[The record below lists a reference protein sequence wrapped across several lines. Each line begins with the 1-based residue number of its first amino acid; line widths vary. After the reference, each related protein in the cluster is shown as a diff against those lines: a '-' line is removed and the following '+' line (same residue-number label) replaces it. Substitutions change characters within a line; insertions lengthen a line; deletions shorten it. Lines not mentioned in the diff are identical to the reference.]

1 MHHDDLIQ
9 ITKSALSATLDD
21 DVKTLRDEEHNDS
34 IMMVMVIIVYFK
46 LNLPSSYALHSGL
59 VKLNERW

>member
-34 IMMVMVIIVYFK
+34 IMMVIIVYFK

-59 VKLNERW
+59 VKLKESC

>member
-1 MHHDDLIQ
+1 MNHDDLIQ

-59 VKLNERW
+59 VKLKERC

>member
-46 LNLPSSYALHSGL
+46 LNLPSSYSLHSGII
-59 VKLNERW
+59 KLKVRW

>member
-59 VKLNERW
+59 VKLKERW

>member
-34 IMMVMVIIVYFK
+34 IMMAVIIVSFK
-46 LNLPSSYALHSGL
+46 LNLPSSCGAQ
-59 VKLNERW
+59 

>member
-21 DVKTLRDEEHNDS
+21 DVKTLRDEEHNDF

-59 VKLNERW
+59 VKLKERW

>member
-9 ITKSALSATLDD
+9 ITKSTLSATLDD

-59 VKLNERW
+59 VKLKERW

>member
-1 MHHDDLIQ
+1 MNHDDLIQ

-21 DVKTLRDEEHNDS
+21 DVKTLRDEEHND
-34 IMMVMVIIVYFK
+34 YFK

-59 VKLNERW
+59 VKLKERW

>member
-59 VKLNERW
+59 VKLKERC

>member
-59 VKLNERW
+59 VKLKVRW

>member
-1 MHHDDLIQ
+1 MNHDDLIQ

-59 VKLNERW
+59 VKLKERW

>member
-59 VKLNERW
+59 EKLKERW

>member
-21 DVKTLRDEEHNDS
+21 DVKTLRDEEHYDS

-59 VKLNERW
+59 VKLKERW

>member
-9 ITKSALSATLDD
+9 ITKSELSATLDD

-59 VKLNERW
+59 VKLKERW